1 MGWIEIA
8 TFAEILASLGVIGS
22 LILVALQLRHNTVIM
37 QNSTYQNRASLIGD
51 WARPLA
57 ENSELYSIYRRGL
70 KDDTQLTADERG
82 RFDLIL
88 LQNYNSIEAVH
99 QQMRSGRVTEDIW
112 KQNMTMLGVTISMPG
127 GRSSWERQQKVF
139 LEDFKAEVEVYFP
152 RTSAKDLPQ

>member
-70 KDDTQLTADERG
+70 KDDTQLTAEERG

-88 LQNYNSIEAVH
+88 LQNYKSIEAVH
-99 QQMRSGRVTEDIW
+99 QQMRSGGLSKDIW
-112 KQNMTMLGVTISMPG
+112 KQNMTMLGVTIGMPG
-127 GRSSWERQQKVF
+127 GRASWERQKEVF
-139 LEDFKAEVEVYFP
+139 LKDYKAEIEVYIP
-152 RTSAKDLPQ
+152 KISAED